1 MYDIVK
7 ELPEVIYH
15 HRTRLNL
22 SQAELAE
29 RARLSRG
36 TIVSL
41 ESGRTEC
48 MHLDTVDRVVRALG
62 LELDVMPRKMCS
74 AVTFQD
80 ADDARRRF
88 LSRFVREDGD
98 IHAVR

>member
-1 MYDIVK
+1 
-7 ELPEVIYH
+7 
-15 HRTRLNL
+15 
-22 SQAELAE
+22 
-29 RARLSRG
+29 
-36 TIVSL
+36 
-41 ESGRTEC
+41 

-74 AVTFQD
+74 TVTFQD

-98 IHAVR
+98 ILAVR